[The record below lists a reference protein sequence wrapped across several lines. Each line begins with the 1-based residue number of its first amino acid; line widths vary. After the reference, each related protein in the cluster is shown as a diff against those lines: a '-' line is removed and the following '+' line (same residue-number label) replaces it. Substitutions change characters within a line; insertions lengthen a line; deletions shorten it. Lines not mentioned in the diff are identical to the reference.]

1 MPYLLSASS
10 ELSTEL
16 TGVKPL
22 LLDTQ
27 YRMHEGIAEFPSRT
41 FYGSLLQTG
50 IPASER
56 PPPQVH
62 PPNQSVSVCMDTLVL
77 FCC

>member
-1 MPYLLSASS
+1 MA
-10 ELSTEL
+10 
-16 TGVKPL
+16 GVKPL

-56 PPPQVH
+56 PPPQVQ
-62 PPNQSVSVCMDTLVL
+62 PPSRSVPVCTNTLVL
-77 FCC
+77 LCC